1 MLFKTIFTQFIL
13 LNILNEKE
21 DKKGPDEEIKLKEAD
36 QLCRR
41 ILHLAQKSNWE
52 SINEPLKV
60 KIKATFS

>member
-1 MLFKTIFTQFIL
+1 MKK
-13 LNILNEKE
+13 NN
-21 DKKGPDEEIKLKEAD
+21 KKGSDEEIKLKEAD

-60 KIKATFS
+60 KIKLLIKSFYCCYIKTN